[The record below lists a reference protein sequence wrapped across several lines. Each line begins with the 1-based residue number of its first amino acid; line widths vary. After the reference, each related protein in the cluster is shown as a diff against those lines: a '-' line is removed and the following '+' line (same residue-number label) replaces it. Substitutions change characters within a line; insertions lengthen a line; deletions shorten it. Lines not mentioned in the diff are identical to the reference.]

1 MLGHSDSNTTRFRV
15 QKRGLLCSRKKKRH
29 LEETSYWLSY
39 SDMMAALLLIFVL
52 IISFT
57 MLQSQRRYEQKQE
70 ELKQQQALVQSQ
82 QEQLQEQQEQLDKLI
97 GIRTEL
103 IEALKKEFDGTD
115 LSVKVDEKTGSI
127 ALDSSILFDSGQ
139 FALKASGEELLQKF
153 LPKYIGVLTD
163 KQFNDYISE
172 IIIEGHT
179 DTQGDY
185 LYNLELSQK
194 RALSVATFCLDE
206 NKKVLSTAKIT
217 KLRKIVTANGKSF
230 SNPILD
236 KDGKEDQNASRRV
249 EFLFRLKDD
258 EMINDISDILNN

>member
-1 MLGHSDSNTTRFRV
+1 MR
-15 QKRGLLCSRKKKRH
+15 RKKKRH

-153 LPKYIGVLTD
+153 LPKYIDVLTD

-230 SNPILD
+230 SNPILN

>member
-1 MLGHSDSNTTRFRV
+1 MR
-15 QKRGLLCSRKKKRH
+15 RKKKRH

-127 ALDSSILFDSGQ
+127 ALDSR
-139 FALKASGEELLQKF
+139 
-153 LPKYIGVLTD
+153 
-163 KQFNDYISE
+163 
-172 IIIEGHT
+172 
-179 DTQGDY
+179 
-185 LYNLELSQK
+185 K
-194 RALSVATFCLDE
+194 RRVKNCC
-206 NKKVLSTAKIT
+206 
-217 KLRKIVTANGKSF
+217 KSF
-230 SNPILD
+230 Y
-236 KDGKEDQNASRRV
+236 QN
-249 EFLFRLKDD
+249 
-258 EMINDISDILNN
+258 ISAY

>member
-1 MLGHSDSNTTRFRV
+1 MTSTP
-15 QKRGLLCSRKKKRH
+15 CSGNR
-29 LEETSYWLSY
+29 
-39 SDMMAALLLIFVL
+39 
-52 IISFT
+52 
-57 MLQSQRRYEQKQE
+57 
-70 ELKQQQALVQSQ
+70 
-82 QEQLQEQQEQLDKLI
+82 KLI
-97 GIRTEL
+97 LDVDTGIDD
-103 IEALKKEFDGTD
+103 ALALEYLASFNEVDLLGIIGTYGNVVAD
-115 LSVKVDEKTGSI
+115 TAVRNTDEKTGSI